1 MAFELRSTAW
11 EPGGAIPMDHSC
23 DGRDLSPPLS
33 WTGTPENTKS
43 FALIVDDP
51 DAPAGTWVHWVL
63 YDIPAT
69 VRELVQDVPSKNK
82 VPGVGTQGFNDFGHV
97 GYGGPC
103 PPRGPAH
110 RYVFTLHALDTELGL
125 PARKTKRDVLK
136 AMEGHVLGHAE
147 LMGRYQRR

>member
-69 VRELVQDVPSKNK
+69 VRELARDVPSKNK
-82 VPGVGTQGFNDFGHV
+82 VPGVGTSSAT
-97 GYGGPC
+97 PS
-103 PPRGPAH
+103 
-110 RYVFTLHALDTELGL
+110 
-125 PARKTKRDVLK
+125 
-136 AMEGHVLGHAE
+136 
-147 LMGRYQRR
+147 